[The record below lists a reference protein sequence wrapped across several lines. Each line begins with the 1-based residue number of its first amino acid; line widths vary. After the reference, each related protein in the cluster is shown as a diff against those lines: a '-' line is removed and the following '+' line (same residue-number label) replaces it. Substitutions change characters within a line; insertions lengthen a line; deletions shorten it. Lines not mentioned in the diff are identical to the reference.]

1 MLQFTTCYWLFT
13 IFNTPVLWMFH
24 RESSIDFARDGSNS
38 VDIIACYSYGRE
50 CLAISL
56 IVVGYNR
63 VAVNH
68 IHRVFTLHL
77 LYGMRSHSNRI
88 IDVSNSHPCPSSR
101 IDICASEAP
110 PHSSDWMGRCCS
122 PQPTGTVSVL
132 AYCSH
137 RHAKCTLRVHSHLS
151 PQWLAWSACQTWW
164 TVAREFI
171 VVHGGNHEANVHS
184 TLAIAENPIS
194 K

>member
-1 MLQFTTCYWLFT
+1 MAGNVLRYRWL
-13 IFNTPVLWMFH
+13 L
-24 RESSIDFARDGSNS
+24 
-38 VDIIACYSYGRE
+38 
-50 CLAISL
+50 LAIIVLQL
-56 IVVGYNR
+56 ITFIEY
-63 VAVNH
+63 
-68 IHRVFTLHL
+68 L
-77 LYGMRSHSNRI
+77 LSIYSMEWDRHSNRI

-101 IDICASEAP
+101 IDIRASEAP

-122 PQPTGTVSVL
+122 PQPTGTASVL

-137 RHAKCTLRVHSHLS
+137 RHAKCTLRVYSHLS
-151 PQWLAWSACQTWW
+151 PQWLAWSTCQTWW

-171 VVHGGNHEANVHS
+171 VVLGGNHEANVHS